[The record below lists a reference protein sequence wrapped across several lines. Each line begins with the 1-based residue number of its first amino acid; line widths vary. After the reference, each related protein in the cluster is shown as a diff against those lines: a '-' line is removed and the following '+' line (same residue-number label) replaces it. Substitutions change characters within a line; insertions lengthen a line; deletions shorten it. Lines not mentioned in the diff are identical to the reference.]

1 MTYTHEY
8 LHQAYNTAVKNI
20 AGKTR
25 NPLYGELDEVT
36 PLVGMSS
43 DDLQEFLDF
52 IMEMTHTQITVAI
65 DRHHIDEDDFN
76 EIMNMAVSNAAATAV
91 ILLKALGEM
100 PKTTKTADEKDRYP
114 VTLLAE
120 ARVRNHIADRAD
132 LNKIWPVPLAE
143 EVVSE
148 FDPIH
153 AFMVGVVCGSHNG

>member
-8 LHQAYNTAVKNI
+8 LHHVYNTAVQKVV
-20 AGKTR
+20 GKTR
-25 NPLYGELDEVT
+25 NSLYGELDEIG
-36 PLVGMSS
+36 PLVGMEA
-43 DDLQEFLDF
+43 DDLQELLDF
-52 IMEMTHTQITVAI
+52 VLEMTHTQITVAI
-65 DRHHIDEDDFN
+65 ERNHIEEDDFN
-76 EIMNMAVSNAAATAV
+76 EIMNMGVGNAAATV
-91 ILLKALGEM
+91 LILLHALGET
-100 PKTTKTADEKDRYP
+100 PKTTKVADEKDRYP